1 MPRKAREKSKTGMYN
16 IILKGNTDIF
26 RDDDDY
32 DEFLLRLD
40 NSSAEILGIGMIKN
54 YVFMCLKESEEGIA
68 ANLRTVI
75 ISYARYYNK
84 KYDIEG
90 RLFDGRFKSEPI
102 NSQKELLNSVSI
114 VQDVTHIT
122 GEDARVTDNESAEY
136 EMIPF
141 YASAMG
147 RKQMRRTVLTPAP
160 KRTAKASAIKVKEP
174 EKKVQEESPKPL
186 PKKSLPSWLL

>member
-16 IILKGNTDIF
+16 IILKGNIDIF

-40 NSSAEILGIGMIKN
+40 NSSAEILGIGMVRN
-54 YVFMCLKESEEGIA
+54 YVFMCLKESEDGIA
-68 ANLRTVI
+68 ADMRTVI

-84 KYDIEG
+84 KYNIEG

-102 NSQKELLNSVSI
+102 NSQKELINSVSI
-114 VQDVTHIT
+114 VQDVTQIT
-122 GEDARVTDNESAEY
+122 GEDARVTDNESTDY

-141 YASAMG
+141 YASSMG
-147 RKQMRRTVLTPAP
+147 LKNRRRAIQKTVTKKPP
-160 KRTAKASAIKVKEP
+160 VVSAINKPKES
-174 EKKVQEESPKPL
+174 EKKQPEQQQ
-186 PKKSLPSWLL
+186 KKSLPSWLL

>member
-16 IILKGNTDIF
+16 IILKGNIDIF

-40 NSSAEILGIGMIKN
+40 NSSAEILGIGMISN
-54 YVFMCLKESEEGIA
+54 YVFMCLKESEDGIA
-68 ANLRTVI
+68 ADMRTVI

-84 KYDIEG
+84 KYNIEG

-102 NSQKELLNSVSI
+102 NSQKELINSVSI
-114 VQDVTHIT
+114 VQDVTQIT
-122 GEDARVTDNESAEY
+122 GEDARVTDNESTDY

-141 YASAMG
+141 YASSMG
-147 RKQMRRTVLTPAP
+147 LKNRRRAIQKTVTKKQPVV
-160 KRTAKASAIKVKEP
+160 SAINKPKEP
-174 EKKVQEESPKPL
+174 EKKQPEQQQ
-186 PKKSLPSWLL
+186 KKSLPSWLL